1 MKRSLFI
8 AAALALVFAAPVAAK
23 GPDQATITGPGLD
36 DPIVL
41 GGDAE
46 ANTSSL
52 FGRFV
57 DDTGFVPGVFRQTP
71 DPMLDE
77 KPTALL
83 GRRYIVVYR
92 VPDGDGGAATVRQEL
107 YPDAVGGPVTYMRPG
122 QRIFGGDHATRGG
135 WFVSKYSGLEA
146 TLDELGFPR
155 GPAAQPETRR
165 SLRWLPLAFAGL
177 LVPAALVAIRRT
189 RH

>member
-1 MKRSLFI
+1 MRRTLAL
-8 AAALALVFAAPVAAK
+8 AAGLALALAAPAAAK

-36 DPIVL
+36 GPIVL

-71 DPMLDE
+71 DPMLDD
-77 KPTALL
+77 KPTAML
-83 GRRYIVVYR
+83 GRRYIIVYR
-92 VPDGDGGAATVRQEL
+92 VPDGNGGAATVRQEL
-107 YPDAVGGPVTYMRPG
+107 YPDAVGGAVTYMRPG

-146 TLDELGFPR
+146 TLDELGLPR
-155 GPAAQPETRR
+155 RSDAQTETHR

-177 LVPAALVAIRRT
+177 LLPAAFVAVRR
-189 RH
+189 RKM